1 MFQPLQKGGCGC
13 PVSLRPTGD
22 ESAAIPSGALVRLV
36 WGELPRRFSDRWCH
50 WCPWLDRPGCKET
63 AERTTG
69 TGSGHHPWTLLD
81 ECCMETV
88 SRHVL
93 AYQNCR
99 DLIFLMVF
107 ARDCRSFRFA
117 TMTWHE
123 QKCFRHVVLR
133 IGAPY
138 HSLWHQISSY
148 NFYHFLYLYMTVIV
162 EYLSV
167 FHNYIYI
174 YTCVSHATL
183 TESWFHTI
191 FHPKP
196 SLLSSRP
203 AVLAWL
209 AAKPRRC
216 NSRIRQKHDLLLSC
230 LIILPQKQLLAKDMV
245 WDMHDSLFVCIEHVF
260 FVIHKWWWFWDG
272 RLVPMLDGTIKIAW
286 MLAAVSWRN
295 PRISTDSKRCEICWS
310 PRGDI

>member
-174 YTCVSHATL
+174 YMRISCDIDRIMVSHHISPKTL
-183 TESWFHTI
+183 APLKQASRARLASCEA
-191 FHPKP
+191 KEMQLQDP
-196 SLLSSRP
+196 S
-203 AVLAWL
+203 
-209 AAKPRRC
+209 KT
-216 NSRIRQKHDLLLSC
+216 
-230 LIILPQKQLLAKDMV
+230 
-245 WDMHDSLFVCIEHVF
+245 
-260 FVIHKWWWFWDG
+260 
-272 RLVPMLDGTIKIAW
+272 RLVVKLFDYIAPKTTSCKRYGLRYAW
-286 MLAAVSWRN
+286 FTFCVHR
-295 PRISTDSKRCEICWS
+295 TCFFCDS
-310 PRGDI
+310 

>member
-1 MFQPLQKGGCGC
+1 MFQPLQKRGQR
-13 PVSLRPTGD
+13 PVSPLSKRRRKRCNPEWSLCAFGLRRVAPGYTN
-22 ESAAIPSGALVRLV
+22 L
-36 WGELPRRFSDRWCH
+36 RFHWCH
-50 WCPWLDRPGCKET
+50 RCPWLDQTGCKET

-69 TGSGHHPWTLLD
+69 TGSGHHHPSPHGLLLD

-123 QKCFRHVVLR
+123 QKCFRQVVLR

-148 NFYHFLYLYMTVIV
+148 NFYHFFNLYMTVIV

-167 FHNYIYI
+167 FHNYIHI
-174 YTCVSHATL
+174 HTCVSHATL

-216 NSRIRQKHDLLLSC
+216 NSRIRQKHELLLSC
-230 LIILPQKQLLAKDMV
+230 LI
-245 WDMHDSLFVCIEHVF
+245 VF
-260 FVIHKWWWFWDG
+260 APK
-272 RLVPMLDGTIKIAW
+272 TT
-286 MLAAVSWRN
+286 SC
-295 PRISTDSKRCEICWS
+295 KR
-310 PRGDI
+310 